1 MPHVNK
7 NKSNWNPGSVE
18 EGSVYFENGQKG
30 GVSTKNCVGS
40 MAVSTVVVV
49 LYSFGV
55 LAGNSLSK
63 SNFKDQNDF
72 GQCLGIPTNYYDVL
86 NRCT

>member
-1 MPHVNK
+1 M
-7 NKSNWNPGSVE
+7 
-18 EGSVYFENGQKG
+18 YFENGQKG

-49 LYSFGV
+49 LYSIGV

-63 SNFKDQNDF
+63 SNFKDQNEF
-72 GQCLGIPTNYYDVL
+72 RQCLGISTNYYDVL
-86 NRCT
+86 DRYT

>member
-1 MPHVNK
+1 MTTNFLGSV
-7 NKSNWNPGSVE
+7 SNAGSVE

-30 GVSTKNCVGS
+30 GVSTKNCMGS

-49 LYSFGV
+49 LYSIGV

-72 GQCLGIPTNYYDVL
+72 RQCLGIPTNYYDVL
-86 NRCT
+86 DRCT

>member
-1 MPHVNK
+1 M
-7 NKSNWNPGSVE
+7 
-18 EGSVYFENGQKG
+18 YFENGQKG

-63 SNFKDQNDF
+63 SNSKDQNDF
-72 GQCLGIPTNYYDVL
+72 RQCLGILSNYHDVL
-86 NRCT
+86 DRCT